1 MNEVAIQEHHY
12 DMTSSAMDVKNVTK
26 QIQLIQAVMKEAM
39 KENEH
44 YGIIPGCQKP
54 SLYKPGAEKLS
65 LTFRL
70 SPTYEITDIPLPNAH
85 REYRVICT
93 ITHIPTS
100 AIFGQGVGSCS
111 TMEGKFR
118 FRNEERKCPL
128 CGATA
133 IIKGKKEY
141 GGGWLCWKQKGG
153 CGEKFKDD
161 ESTIIDQPQGKV
173 EHDNPADYYNCVTPD
188 TKVLTHDL
196 QWIPAGEIETG
207 DRLIGVEENMTSEY
221 ARHFAI
227 GEAIVGG
234 SKVDDLFE
242 ITLEDGR
249 SVKCNGEHQWLVK
262 KIGLKGTE
270 WARTQDIYQEIV
282 ERKGRPR
289 SWSVMSVCVPW
300 VEERTKEA
308 GYLAGLLD
316 ADGSLGISQL
326 CVVFAQQANNVL
338 ALFQHGLAE
347 RGYQLG
353 VSHIKT
359 EEMVEQSRSQKQVFH
374 IRVTGGF
381 TEQLRLLGSIRPPRL
396 MERWLNMVD
405 LENRRLEG
413 RGSGAG
419 KQMRI
424 ISIQP
429 VGKGEII
436 LLGTS
441 CKTYIAEG
449 LVCHNTCLKMAKKRA
464 HVDAILTVTAASDI
478 FTQDL
483 EDMGEVLPTAAE
495 PKTENK
501 ESKKETKDKG
511 TMYLAELKRTFKEY
525 APGQSEKEKKA
536 KIELIKNL
544 FNTDKWENV
553 EKSSWMIL
561 KQGVER
567 LHVIVKV
574 PENTI
579 DNVSAGKILIPP
591 DDIA

>member
-1 MNEVAIQEHHY
+1 
-12 DMTSSAMDVKNVTK
+12 
-26 QIQLIQAVMKEAM
+26 
-39 KENEH
+39 
-44 YGIIPGCQKP
+44 
-54 SLYKPGAEKLS
+54 
-65 LTFRL
+65 
-70 SPTYEITDIPLPNAH
+70 
-85 REYRVICT
+85 
-93 ITHIPTS
+93 
-100 AIFGQGVGSCS
+100 
-111 TMEGKFR
+111 MEGKFR

-173 EHDNPADYYNCVTPD
+173 EHDNPADYYN
-188 TKVLTHDL
+188 
-196 QWIPAGEIETG
+196 
-207 DRLIGVEENMTSEY
+207 
-221 ARHFAI
+221 
-227 GEAIVGG
+227 
-234 SKVDDLFE
+234 
-242 ITLEDGR
+242 
-249 SVKCNGEHQWLVK
+249 
-262 KIGLKGTE
+262 
-270 WARTQDIYQEIV
+270 
-282 ERKGRPR
+282 
-289 SWSVMSVCVPW
+289 
-300 VEERTKEA
+300 
-308 GYLAGLLD
+308 
-316 ADGSLGISQL
+316 
-326 CVVFAQQANNVL
+326 
-338 ALFQHGLAE
+338 
-347 RGYQLG
+347 
-353 VSHIKT
+353 
-359 EEMVEQSRSQKQVFH
+359 
-374 IRVTGGF
+374 
-381 TEQLRLLGSIRPPRL
+381 
-396 MERWLNMVD
+396 
-405 LENRRLEG
+405 
-413 RGSGAG
+413 
-419 KQMRI
+419 
-424 ISIQP
+424 
-429 VGKGEII
+429 
-436 LLGTS
+436 
-441 CKTYIAEG
+441 
-449 LVCHNTCLKMAKKRA
+449 TCLKMAKKRA

-483 EDMGEVLPTAAE
+483 EDMGEVLPPAAE